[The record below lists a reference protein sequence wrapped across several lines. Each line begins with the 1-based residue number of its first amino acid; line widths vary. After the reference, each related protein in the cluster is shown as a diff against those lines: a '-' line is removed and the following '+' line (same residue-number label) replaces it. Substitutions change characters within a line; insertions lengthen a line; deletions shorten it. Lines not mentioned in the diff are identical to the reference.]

1 MLYGDT
7 ICTHGTD
14 KLWYEW
20 TLDSYYS
27 FC

>member
-7 ICTHGTD
+7 ICTHGTG